1 MSLHRYFVPP
11 PLALAVHPAPPPKPK
26 PTDKEKDKKT
36 ENKKEKD
43 AKDNKEIDKPP
54 EEAKEKVNIDEE
66 QKKKE
71 RGGPATP
78 ATPRSMVPEPATPAP
93 GDGDGDGGV
102 DTPEADDKAVVK
114 DKGRA
119 EKGKDPQPADAKKD
133 TPDNNKVTSTQIKD
147 LTPEPEPE
155 ASEESEKPLE
165 PIRLLP
171 PAPFRPIRTKLDLNP
186 LKLYPPI
193 PSDPRGAYHAYAKA
207 VGNEVIYVDVTKDG
221 WLTEQWKERSEREA
235 LKRLTGE
242 WQRDLKREL
251 EKQRE
256 SNKVRE
262 LPRTAEGIL
271 LELWNVLVEAYNH
284 EIAVDEFWSKF
295 DWTKES
301 AKVHLSNIQRS
312 IQEDETKDKN
322 ENKVDL
328 EDAEVGSEAKN
339 DQPTTEIKHKS
350 DSSDTSVEKGEREE
364 EVEWTKEGVEEI
376 LATIGVQ
383 CVYNVEKPSRHW
395 SHPAG
400 GYLLL
405 SHNYFLLRTDMH
417 INFKPEEKAGKFEVL
432 VTSGHDRVFGEMVK
446 AQREKEYRERKERE
460 KKEKL
465 VKEKENAKH
474 KDNDDKDVGK
484 KDTKVDDDKHKSE
497 GKDKKDETPVP
508 GTPLSNVKL
517 IDGEVIVP
525 AAVDAV
531 ALGDNNDEKVIIAI
545 PVDGKAD
552 PKNVRKDEKHE
563 AEAAIVPGPKLAPEE
578 ERKGNEKRPLGM
590 DDIAKAFKA
599 LESSASKAVD
609 LKDKE
614 KEKEKVK
621 LIWTW
626 SERCEMWRWRNY
638 EVGLH
643 NVGPGG
649 WEERDW
655 KVFADG
661 REVWDFDDDEAIV
674 EVEEKDVHDWSL

>member
-26 PTDKEKDKKT
+26 PTDKKT

-43 AKDNKEIDKPP
+43 AKDDKDIDKPKD
-54 EEAKEKVNIDEE
+54 EVKEKVNKDEE
-66 QKKKE
+66 QKRKE
-71 RGGPATP
+71 REGPATP
-78 ATPRSMVPEPATPAP
+78 VTPGSMVPEPATPTP
-93 GDGDGDGGV
+93 GDGDDGA
-102 DTPEADDKAVVK
+102 DTPQADDKAVVEN
-114 DKGRA
+114 KGRA
-119 EKGKDPQPADAKKD
+119 EKGEDPQPADEKKD
-133 TPDNNKVTSTQIKD
+133 SPDKNKSKSTQIKD
-147 LTPEPEPE
+147 LTPDPEPEP
-155 ASEESEKPLE
+155 APPEESEKPLE

-171 PAPFRPIRTKLDLNP
+171 PAPFRPIRTQLDINP
-186 LKLYPPI
+186 LKPYPLI

-262 LPRTAEGIL
+262 LPKTAEGIL
-271 LELWNVLVEAYNH
+271 LELWNVLVEADNH
-284 EIAVDEFWSKF
+284 EISVDEFWSKF

-312 IQEDETKDKN
+312 IQEDETKGEN
-322 ENKVDL
+322 ENK
-328 EDAEVGSEAKN
+328 
-339 DQPTTEIKHKS
+339 S
-350 DSSDTSVEKGEREE
+350 DSGDNSSVEKDKQEE

-460 KKEKL
+460 KKDKL
-465 VKEKENAKH
+465 AKENENENAKH
-474 KDNDDKDVGK
+474 NDKDEKDDGEKGKKVEGDDKQ
-484 KDTKVDDDKHKSE
+484 KSD
-497 GKDKKDETPVP
+497 GKDRKDETPAP
-508 GTPLSNVKL
+508 GTPVSNIKL
-517 IDGEVIVP
+517 LDGGVIVP
-525 AAVDAV
+525 AAGDAV
-531 ALGDNNDEKVIIAI
+531 PLGDKKDDKIIIAI

-552 PKNVRKDEKHE
+552 PKDVRKDEKHE

-626 SERCEMWRWRNY
+626 SERCEMWRWKNY

-661 REVWDFDDDEAIV
+661 REVWDFDDDEAII